1 MNLKLSLL
9 SAAMIGMS
17 TPWAGVASP
26 TEQVC
31 PFVGTTNFG
40 ATNPGA
46 VLPWGMMSVSPF
58 NVTGSAMNRYDKDAR
73 WWSTPFEFTN
83 SYFTGFSHVNLSGVG
98 CPEGAAIITG
108 ATTGKFDPDY
118 HNYGSR
124 YTDQAARPGFYQLT
138 LTDHPVVAAV
148 TVTDRT
154 SREAF
159 TFTEGGTGSVVVNLG
174 VALSNEVG
182 ATVRRVSDTE
192 IEGSRLLGT
201 FCYNSGAVFPVY
213 FVARVNRIPT
223 EQGAWKMQPALS
235 GVEAEWTPDNGKY
248 KLYNNYSRQLSGDD
262 IGYRFTYTDLRP
274 GDTVELSIGISFVS
288 VENARENL
296 LAEQPSGTTFSQIAS
311 AATERWNEELS
322 KISIN
327 GGTEE
332 QQRVFYTALYHSL
345 IHPSVISDVNGEYPV
360 MESGATGHC
369 HTPRYSV
376 FSLWD
381 TYRNL
386 HQLLTLV
393 YPDRQTD
400 MLRSMTAMSQ
410 EWGWLPKW
418 ELFGRETWTME
429 GDPATCVI
437 VDSWRKGLRDFD
449 IDAAYAAMTKS
460 ATTRGTDNLMR
471 PDIDPYAA
479 QGYIP
484 LGYYAGDLSGDN
496 SVSHALEYYVAD
508 AALASLARERG
519 DYSFADTLQRRSKAW
534 IHYFDHTLGCL
545 RPLNADGSFL
555 SPFDPADGANFSN
568 APGFHE
574 GSAWNYTFALP
585 HDVDGMI
592 AAHGGDENFCQRLQT
607 VFDSELYD
615 PANEPDI
622 AYAYLFSHVKGQE
635 WRTSTEVDRILSRH
649 YTTAP
654 DGIPGNDDCGTMS
667 AWAVW
672 SMLGLYPECPGEP
685 AYTLTSPTFDTATVD
700 TGAGTLTIEVT
711 RLSPSARHIKEVT
724 LDGKSIDGFTVSHSE
739 IAQGDHTL
747 HFTLEV
753 RPVEMV
759 DPHIGSGDHGHVF
772 VGANVPF
779 GMVMLGPTSF
789 PQSWDWC
796 SGYHQTDSTLIGFS
810 HTHLSGTGIGDLF
823 DVTVLPIT
831 SEPKAYTREGLTLNA
846 LRSTEVARPGYY
858 SVEIDNG
865 VKAQMSATARVGI
878 SRYTYPDSV
887 TEPMLVINLEDG
899 GCWDAVT
906 ESSLHTDRQGRLVG
920 LRCSK
925 GWAKDQY
932 VYFAIEFSRTPAA
945 VEQHGKHHHTVKW
958 ADNSAPIV
966 MKVGISPNSEAA
978 AIDNLQEI
986 PDFNLESVAAAAY
999 TQWDSELSR
1008 VTVESDNDSDLR
1020 TFYTAVYHSYFFPAI
1035 FSDRTSATEEY
1046 TIYSLWDTYR
1056 AEMPLLSIL
1065 QPERYPQMINTMLDI
1080 FDRQGRLP
1088 VWHLWGNETDCMV
1101 GNPGIIP
1108 VADAVVKGV
1117 KGVDAERALRAII
1130 ATSNDTARGGA
1141 LRQKYGYIPN
1151 DLFSEGIAY
1160 DMEYAIADGAIANA
1174 ARTMGRTDVAREYT
1188 RRSQSWRTYFDPS
1201 TGFVRGKMADGSRR
1215 TPFDPNF
1222 ASHRVNDYCEGNAWQ
1237 YTWLAPQDIEGI
1249 IAAHGSSQAA
1259 VTALDSLFTTTATV
1273 SGEDASPDISGL
1285 IGQYAHGNEPVHHV
1299 IYLYSMLGAPDRAAD
1314 RVRQTLGE
1322 LYFDAP
1328 AGLSGNEDAGQM
1340 SAWYV
1345 LSSLGFYEPEPA
1357 GGRYW
1362 FGWPKWNRAT
1372 LRVPGGKMVITK
1384 SGNGNH
1390 IASAELNGVTLNRH
1404 YITHAELMGGGTLRF
1419 TMKD

>member
-1 MNLKLSLL
+1 MLGISV
-9 SAAMIGMS
+9 SAAEAA
-17 TPWAGVASP
+17 TPS
-26 TEQVC
+26 ELVC

-58 NVTGSAMNRYDKDAR
+58 NVTGSSMNRYDKDAR

-98 CPEGAAIITG
+98 CPEGAAIITT
-108 ATTGKFDPDY
+108 ATSGDFDPDY

-124 YTDQAARPGFYQLT
+124 YASQVARPGYYGLT
-138 LTDHPVVAAV
+138 LTDQKIQAAA
-148 TVTDRT
+148 TVTQRT

-159 TFTEGGTGSVVVNLG
+159 TFTEGGTGSILLNLG

-201 FCYNSGAVFPVY
+201 FCYNPGAVFPVY
-213 FVARVNRIPT
+213 FVARVSRVPAV
-223 EQGAWKMQPALS
+223 QGAWKMQPALS

-248 KLYNNYSRQLSGDD
+248 KLYDNYTRTLSGDD

-274 GDTVELSIGISFVS
+274 GETIELSLAISFVS
-288 VENARENL
+288 IENARENL
-296 LAEQPSGTTFSQIAS
+296 LAEQPQGTTLTQIAD
-311 AATERWNEELS
+311 AASSLWNDELGKVTVS
-322 KISIN
+322 

-345 IHPSVISDVNGEYPV
+345 IHPSVISDVCGEYPA
-360 MESGATGHC
+360 MESGATAHC

-381 TYRNL
+381 TYRCL

-393 YPDRQTD
+393 YPDRQLD
-400 MLRSMTAMSQ
+400 MLRTMTAMAS

-437 VDSWRKGLRDFD
+437 VDSWRKGLKEFD
-449 IDAAYAAMTKS
+449 IDTAYEAMVKS
-460 ATTRGTDNLMR
+460 ATTRGADNLMR

-479 QGYIP
+479 KGYIP
-484 LGYYAGDLSGDN
+484 MGYYAGDLSGDN

-519 DYSFADTLQRRSKAW
+519 DASLADTLERRSHGW
-534 IHYFDHTLGCL
+534 QHYFDASLGCL
-545 RPLNADGSFL
+545 RPLNADGTFL

-574 GSAWNYTFALP
+574 GSAWNYSFALP
-585 HDVDGMI
+585 HDVDSMI
-592 AAHGGDENFCQRLQT
+592 AAHGGADTFCQRLQT
-607 VFDSELYD
+607 VFDSGLYD

-622 AYAYLFSHVKGQE
+622 AYAYLFNHVPGQE
-635 WRTSTEVDRILSRH
+635 WRTSTEVDRILARN

-672 SMLGLYPECPGEP
+672 SMLGLYPECPGTP
-685 AYTLTSPTFDTATVD
+685 TYTLTAPTFDNATVK
-700 TGAGTLTIEVT
+700 TAGGTLTITAE

-724 LDGKSIDGFTVSHSE
+724 LDGRKIDGFTIDHAD
-739 IAQGDHTL
+739 ITNGDHTL

-759 DPHIGSGDHGHVF
+759 DPKIGSGDHGHVF

-796 SGYHQTDSTLIGFS
+796 SGYHDTDSTLIGFS

-823 DVTVLPIT
+823 DVTILPVT
-831 SEPKAYTREGLTLNA
+831 SAPKAYTREGLTLQA
-846 LRSTEVARPGYY
+846 LRSTEQVRPGYY
-858 SVEIDNG
+858 AVDIDNG

-887 TEPMLVINLEDG
+887 TRPMLVINLEDG

-906 ESSLHTDRQGRLVG
+906 ESSLHRDSAGRLLG
-920 LRCSK
+920 LRRSK
-925 GWAKDQY
+925 GWANDQY
-932 VYFAIEFSRTPAA
+932 VYFAIEFSRAPAS
-945 VEQHGKHHHTVKW
+945 VEARGKHHHLLTW
-958 ADNSAPIV
+958 ADNSAPITV
-966 MKVGISPNSEAA
+966 KVGISPNSEAA
-978 AIDNLQEI
+978 AVDNLQEI
-986 PDFNLESVAAAAY
+986 TDFNLERVAAEAY
-999 TQWDSELSR
+999 SLWDDELQSI
-1008 VTVESDNDSDLR
+1008 TVESDNEADLR
-1020 TFYTAVYHSYFFPAI
+1020 TFYTALYHSYFFPAT
-1035 FSDRTSATEEY
+1035 FSDRSSTTPAY

-1056 AEMPLLSIL
+1056 AEMPLLSIT
-1065 QPERYPQMINTMLDI
+1065 QPKRYPQMINSMLDI

-1108 VADAVVKGV
+1108 VADAVVKHV
-1117 KGVDAERALRAII
+1117 DGVDTQRALRAMI
-1130 ATSNDTARGGA
+1130 ATANDTARGGG
-1141 LRQKYGYIPN
+1141 LRQHYGYIPN

-1174 ARTMGRTDVAREYT
+1174 ARTMGRTDVADEFT
-1188 RRSQSWRTYFDPS
+1188 RRSHSWRNYFDAS
-1201 TGFVRGKMADGSRR
+1201 TGFVRGKMADGSWR

-1237 YTWLAPQDIEGI
+1237 YTWLAPQDVDGI
-1249 IAAHGSSQAA
+1249 IAAHGSREAA
-1259 VTALDSLFTTTATV
+1259 IAALDSLFTTDAV
-1273 SGEDASPDISGL
+1273 ISGEDASPDISGL

-1299 IYLYSMLGAPDRAAD
+1299 IYLYTMLGAPDHAAD
-1314 RVRQTLGE
+1314 RVRQTLNE

-1345 LSSLGFYEPEPA
+1345 LSSLGFYQPEPA

-1362 FGWPKWNRAT
+1362 FGWPKWRSASVK
-1372 LRVPGGKMVITK
+1372 VPGGEMRITK
-1384 SGNGNH
+1384 DGDGAH
-1390 IASAELNGVTLNRH
+1390 ISSVELNGTPLNRL
-1404 YITHAELMGGGTLRF
+1404 YITHDELMAGGTLRF
-1419 TMKD
+1419 IMKD